1 MPRYNRENIDRKT
14 NKPNPSRTETPR
26 EDLTLNRATQIRR
39 DDDVIRT
46 PRRTLYD
53 IDFAMKWFVE
63 NEIQPQ
69 VTHNNE
75 LINVPVIFANGEKW
89 DSVRRLGY
97 LRDEKGMLQSPLVV
111 LKRNTMTERDQ
122 LKKLDTN
129 RPVSIDGIGNQMYYR
144 AKYNKRNRYED
155 ELFPI
160 PINNPQE
167 SKEIYAI
174 NIPEYVDIEYDLMLW
189 TDFTTQMNEMVEQ
202 FMPYGGFAWGNEQ
215 NKYQTHMRAFN
226 FETLNTV
233 GEDRLVRATTSLTV
247 KGTLLAEQEF
257 RLSTLQKAYSIKR
270 VRFDTVIDVGLD
282 LFSTTVV
289 PEQLLQFQSQVLAG
303 GSVTV
308 SSTGGAS
315 GGTSIDAE
323 TMSYLVDLTEK
334 QASYSSNTTVTV
346 SGAAAINPTTALAA
360 TKAEFDIYINGQYI
374 DKAAYTWTPT
384 TSATQTIVFDTD
396 TLGYTIESDD
406 VIIVNGRWA

>member
-26 EDLTLNRATQIRR
+26 EDLILNRATQIRR

-75 LINVPVIFANGEKW
+75 LIIVPVIFANGEKW

-189 TDFTTQMNEMVEQ
+189 TDFTTQMNELVEQ

-315 GGTSIDAE
+315 GGTSINAE

-384 TSATQTIVFDTD
+384 TSATQTIVFNTN

>member
-14 NKPNPSRTETPR
+14 NKPNPYRTETPR
-26 EDLTLNRATQIRR
+26 EDLILNLATQIRR

-75 LINVPVIFANGEKW
+75 LIIVPVIFANGEKW

-144 AKYNKRNRYED
+144 SKYNKRNRYED

-160 PINNPQE
+160 PINKPQE

-189 TDFTTQMNEMVEQ
+189 TDFTTQMNELVEQ

-315 GGTSIDAE
+315 GGTSITAE

-384 TSATQTIVFDTD
+384 TSATQTIVFDTN

>member
-26 EDLTLNRATQIRR
+26 EDLILNRATQIRR

-144 AKYNKRNRYED
+144 SKYNKRNRYED

-303 GSVTV
+303 GAVTV

-315 GGTSIDAE
+315 GGTSINAE

-374 DKAAYTWTPT
+374 DKAVYTWTPT

>member
-26 EDLTLNRATQIRR
+26 EDLILNRATQIRR

-189 TDFTTQMNEMVEQ
+189 TDFTTQMNELVEQ

-303 GSVTV
+303 GSVTI
-308 SSTGGAS
+308 SSSGGAS
-315 GGTSIDAE
+315 GGTSINAE

-384 TSATQTIVFDTD
+384 TSATQTIVFNTN

>member
-26 EDLTLNRATQIRR
+26 EDLILNRATQIRR

-75 LINVPVIFANGEKW
+75 LIIVPVIFANGEKW

-189 TDFTTQMNEMVEQ
+189 TDFTTQMNELVEQ

-303 GSVTV
+303 GSVTI
-308 SSTGGAS
+308 SSSGGAS
-315 GGTSIDAE
+315 GGTSINAE

-384 TSATQTIVFDTD
+384 TSATQTIVFDTN

>member
-26 EDLTLNRATQIRR
+26 EDLILNRATQIRR

-144 AKYNKRNRYED
+144 SKYNKRNRYED

-189 TDFTTQMNEMVEQ
+189 TDFTTQMNEMIEQ

-308 SSTGGAS
+308 SSTGGSS
-315 GGTSIDAE
+315 GGTSINAE

-346 SGAAAINPTTALAA
+346 SGAAAINPTTSLAA

-384 TSATQTIVFDTD
+384 TSATQTIIFDTN

>member
-26 EDLTLNRATQIRR
+26 EDLILNRATQIRR

-189 TDFTTQMNEMVEQ
+189 TDFTTQMNEIVEQ

-270 VRFDTVIDVGLD
+270 VRFDTVID
-282 LFSTTVV
+282 
-289 PEQLLQFQSQVLAG
+289 
-303 GSVTV
+303 
-308 SSTGGAS
+308 S

-384 TSATQTIVFDTD
+384 TSATQTIVFDTN

>member
-26 EDLTLNRATQIRR
+26 EDLILNRATQIRR

-189 TDFTTQMNEMVEQ
+189 TDFTTQMNELVEQ

-215 NKYQTHMRAFN
+215 NKYQTHMRTFN

-308 SSTGGAS
+308 SSTGVT
-315 GGTSIDAE
+315 GGSTSINAE

-374 DKAAYTWTPT
+374 DKAAYTWTPNT
-384 TSATQTIVFDTD
+384 LSTQTIVFNIVV
-396 TLGYTIESDD
+396 LGYSITPSDV
-406 VIIVNGRWA
+406 VIINGRWE

>member
-26 EDLTLNRATQIRR
+26 EDLILNRATQIRR

-75 LINVPVIFANGEKW
+75 LIIVPVIFANGEKW

-189 TDFTTQMNEMVEQ
+189 TDFTTQMNELVEQ

-315 GGTSIDAE
+315 GGTSINAE

>member
-26 EDLTLNRATQIRR
+26 EDLILNRATQIRR

-189 TDFTTQMNEMVEQ
+189 TDFTTQMNELVEQ

-270 VRFDTVIDVGLD
+270 VRFDIEIDISE
-282 LFSTTVV
+282 LFSSLHV
-289 PEQLLQFQSQVLAG
+289 PNALLNYEQYIYSKGVLLVSDR
-303 GSVTV
+303 GS
-308 SSTGGAS
+308 GH
-315 GGTSIDAE
+315 SIQISRELMD
-323 TMSYLVDLTEK
+323 YLVNL
-334 QASYSSNTTVTV
+334 
-346 SGAAAINPTTALAA
+346 
-360 TKAEFDIYINGQYI
+360 
-374 DKAAYTWTPT
+374 
-384 TSATQTIVFDTD
+384 
-396 TLGYTIESDD
+396 
-406 VIIVNGRWA
+406 

>member
-1 MPRYNRENIDRKT
+1 
-14 NKPNPSRTETPR
+14 
-26 EDLTLNRATQIRR
+26 
-39 DDDVIRT
+39 
-46 PRRTLYD
+46 
-53 IDFAMKWFVE
+53 
-63 NEIQPQ
+63 
-69 VTHNNE
+69 
-75 LINVPVIFANGEKW
+75 
-89 DSVRRLGY
+89 
-97 LRDEKGMLQSPLVV
+97 
-111 LKRNTMTERDQ
+111 MTERDQ

-144 AKYNKRNRYED
+144 SKYNKRNRYED

-189 TDFTTQMNEMVEQ
+189 TDFTTQMNELVEQ

-315 GGTSIDAE
+315 GGTSINAE

-346 SGAAAINPTTALAA
+346 SGAAAINPTTSLAA

-384 TSATQTIVFDTD
+384 TSATQTIVFDTN

>member
-26 EDLTLNRATQIRR
+26 EDLILNRATQIRR

-75 LINVPVIFANGEKW
+75 LIIVPVIFANGEKW

-144 AKYNKRNRYED
+144 SKYNKRNRYED

-189 TDFTTQMNEMVEQ
+189 TDFTTQMNELVEQ

-315 GGTSIDAE
+315 GGTSINAE

-384 TSATQTIVFDTD
+384 TNATQTIVFNTD

>member
-14 NKPNPSRTETPR
+14 NKPNPSKTETSS
-26 EDLTLNRATQIRR
+26 EDLKLNRATQIRR

-69 VTHNNE
+69 VTHNKE
-75 LINVPVIFANGEKW
+75 LITVPVIFANGEKW

-111 LKRNTMTERDQ
+111 LKRTTMTERDQ

-160 PINNPQE
+160 PVNNPGE
-167 SKEIYAI
+167 SKELYAI

-189 TDFTTQMNEMVEQ
+189 ADFTTQMNEMVEQ

-215 NKYQTHMRAFN
+215 NKYQTHIRAFN

-233 GEDRLVRATTSLTV
+233 GEDRLIRATTSLTV

-270 VRFDTVIDVGLD
+270 VRFDTVIDIGLD

-289 PEQLLQFQSQVLAG
+289 PQQLLRFQSQVLAG

-308 SSTGGAS
+308 SS
-315 GGTSIDAE
+315 GGTSAGATIDAT
-323 TMSYLVDLTEK
+323 TMSYLVNLTEE
-334 QASYSSNTTVTV
+334 QASYSNASTVTI
-346 SGAAAINPTTALAA
+346 SAAAAINPTTLLAA

-374 DKAAYTWTPT
+374 DKAAYTWTPNT
-384 TSATQTIVFDTD
+384 LSTQTIVFNIVV
-396 TLGYTIESDD
+396 LGYSITPSDV
-406 VIIVNGRWA
+406 VIINGRWE

>member
-1 MPRYNRENIDRKT
+1 
-14 NKPNPSRTETPR
+14 
-26 EDLTLNRATQIRR
+26 
-39 DDDVIRT
+39 
-46 PRRTLYD
+46 
-53 IDFAMKWFVE
+53 
-63 NEIQPQ
+63 
-69 VTHNNE
+69 
-75 LINVPVIFANGEKW
+75 
-89 DSVRRLGY
+89 
-97 LRDEKGMLQSPLVV
+97 
-111 LKRNTMTERDQ
+111 
-122 LKKLDTN
+122 
-129 RPVSIDGIGNQMYYR
+129 
-144 AKYNKRNRYED
+144 
-155 ELFPI
+155 
-160 PINNPQE
+160 
-167 SKEIYAI
+167 
-174 NIPEYVDIEYDLMLW
+174 
-189 TDFTTQMNEMVEQ
+189 
-202 FMPYGGFAWGNEQ
+202 MPYGGFAWGNEQ

-315 GGTSIDAE
+315 GGTSINAE

-346 SGAAAINPTTALAA
+346 SGPAAINPTTALAA

-384 TSATQTIVFDTD
+384 TSATQTIVFDTN

>member
-26 EDLTLNRATQIRR
+26 EDLILNRATQIRR

-111 LKRNTMTERDQ
+111 LKRNTMVERDQ

-144 AKYNKRNRYED
+144 SKYNKRNRYED
-155 ELFPI
+155 ELFPM

-189 TDFTTQMNEMVEQ
+189 ADFTTQMNELVEQ

-233 GEDRLVRATTSLTV
+233 GEDRLVRATTALTV

-257 RLSTLQKAYSIKR
+257 RLSPLQKAYSVKK
-270 VRFDTVIDVGLD
+270 VKFDIEIDFPE
-282 LFSTTVV
+282 LFSSLHV
-289 PEQLLQFQSQVLAG
+289 PNTLLNYEQYIYSKGVLLVSDRGSGDSIEISQELM
-303 GSVTV
+303 
-308 SSTGGAS
+308 
-315 GGTSIDAE
+315 D
-323 TMSYLVDLTEK
+323 YLVNLIEK

-346 SGAAAINPTTALAA
+346 SASAAINPTTSLAA

-384 TSATQTIVFDTD
+384 TSVSQTIVFDTD
-396 TLGYTIESDD
+396 ILGYTLAADD
-406 VIIVNGRWA
+406 VIIINGRWA

>member
-26 EDLTLNRATQIRR
+26 EDLILNRATQIRR

-189 TDFTTQMNEMVEQ
+189 TDFTTQMNELVEQ

-315 GGTSIDAE
+315 GGTSINAE

-384 TSATQTIVFDTD
+384 TSATQTIVFDTN

-406 VIIVNGRWA
+406 VISVNGRWA